1 MTLNGTYNGTPT
13 VGNACTKCTT
23 NEYCEGGTAN
33 KKIKCEAG
41 YYLPANSTTCTICPA
56 GSYCPGNEEFD
67 PTASTSDRGIYSCP
81 AASGSYLD
89 TYTDMQT
96 WVNSAC
102 SDSTSSNTTIIKAAI
117 TSWDSKKGK
126 SEITGCGVDY
136 TLNTPCGT
144 LIKENVP
151 YNTSTGKYDTYVNSA
166 EVGYHYYSA
175 LAVGYYLDEQYSTT
189 YCNTSTN
196 RMLYKTAHKCPGGG
210 LYCPGFTGSTLPLCN
225 NTAWT
230 YGEPVG
236 MYGCGT
242 GAASTGDGDGND
254 YWSSATGADA
264 RTDCYV
270 RVNLYKNG
278 GTGSITGDSTATG
291 TTSGVK
297 TCYYNTA
304 CTLPSASG
312 LTQTGYKFSGG
323 WGTTSSATSCS
334 NSITL
339 TSAKVASTNYYA
351 CKNPTYSITLNENNG
366 GSSTGTSTL
375 YTTKTVGVYLDSS
388 RTQSLTTAGTYKV
401 TMPTWAPEYYY
412 SESEYPVIFDAR
424 PALGYYSSSDGGTQ
438 YVDADGVITSSGLT
452 AAKGYGANAT
462 WHAQYDTMVTAPDA
476 PANKVGYTFT
486 GWCLDNSEDCAGG
499 MTVAAGEE
507 FDLNDFDGDLT
518 AMWAPHTTIRITYNG
533 ENDADGADYIYAI
546 EGVDGVYLDAA
557 HTKRMTTT
565 TNPITYPDLYTWD
578 VSFTDSYTGTNITR
592 SGIDADPDGVY
603 DSNGTE
609 MIDSRGY
616 ITTAGI
622 AAAKAVAYDGSGY
635 NASWGMSWTWR
646 PGTCVTV
653 PDAPTRTGYTF
664 DGWVTDQDDVFQPGD
679 EYCSHEYS
687 DTSLTAEWTANKY
700 TITLDNASATT
711 NGTASIYTT
720 YNTNVY
726 LDSSRS
732 KAMTTSANAITVP
745 SRTGYTF
752 GGYYSASGGT
762 GTQYINASGYIT
774 SSGLSAG
781 KGYTAS
787 KTWYVKWTPNTY
799 TITLNGNGA
808 TSNGTTAIYYK
819 TDEYVY
825 LDSSATKVMTTSANP
840 ITVPSRSYTITYNAN
855 GGSVSTT
862 SQTAAYTFRGY
873 FPTNAIEGDLPY
885 IGTDGYIYDQ
895 GSAEN
900 MVIVPGNYT
909 MNAWWSSKSVTLPTP
924 SRTGYTFGGW
934 YKESTLTNKVGDA
947 GASYTPTATVTL
959 YAKWTANKYTIT
971 LDNANATTN
980 GTASIYTIY
989 NTNVYLDSSR
999 SKAMTTS
1006 ANAITKPSR
1015 VYTVTYNANSGSVS
1029 PTSATSTYTFKGYY
1043 SAASD
1048 GTGTQYINASG
1059 NITSDGL
1066 TAGKGYTTNKTW
1078 YTQWTGAAVTLPT
1091 PSRTGYTFG
1100 GWYSNSSLTTKVGDA
1115 GASYTPTA
1123 NVTLYAKWTPC
1134 TYTVTFKS
1142 GNTVLGTQSFTYG
1155 TAQNLTAV
1163 SSLSNI
1169 PVSSANGWYFSGW
1182 STAPDDETEYDDN
1195 QSVSNLTAECGGNVT
1210 LYAVWTRFVNFHD
1223 HDDWYDRLQSYYNTS
1238 TTAAAGSAVETFA
1251 LSAQDTWTPVGWVLN
1266 STTST
1271 TTASTATT
1279 TTAMI
1284 TPPANVP
1291 AEYYALYKRTATV
1304 AYDGFVTTGGST
1316 ASTTGTQYYNVGDYE
1331 TGGASSAI
1339 PLNVTLAQ
1347 NGFSRTGYT
1356 FSKWAVD
1363 SSSGTQ
1369 YAAGASYTF
1378 PNTAWDSDATAT
1390 MVAVWTAN
1398 TDTKYVV
1405 NHYTKNLGATTY
1417 TLNSTDNKT
1426 GTTATIITL
1435 ANLKKTITGFTYSE
1449 GFAGT
1454 ATKGTTK
1461 PTSGA
1466 VTTAT
1471 ILADGTRVIDLYYTR
1486 NTYTITVAAGNGIST
1501 VAASGWTNT
1510 GSANMTKSY
1519 EYGASI
1525 ALATVVTPTQK
1536 TGYTGVAYTK
1546 TSGSG
1551 TLSGT
1556 SFTVG
1561 AGTAT
1566 ITAKATAISA
1576 PVVTLTPTST
1586 TKVYNYQATTLTASN
1601 TTSYDSGI
1609 TVYYKFGNATSSD
1622 GTYTY
1627 GDAGTTNTT
1636 SVAATSH
1643 RGTKYYKV
1651 QVYATDG
1658 TLTSSTTTSSAASVT
1673 LNNKTITFNVNGG
1686 TLSGTSPLYVSYNNA
1701 SVYTGA
1707 TNTTAGT
1714 VPTATKTGYTF
1725 NGWYTATSGGS
1736 QIYNA
1741 SGTLTSAAV
1750 SGYTSGSKWVATAD
1764 KTLYAQWT
1772 ANKYT
1777 CEPGNYLNGT
1787 TCTQCTAG
1795 YYCPGNTEFT
1805 YNGGIQGR
1813 TACPAGTSAAGS
1825 DAATDCYFTV
1835 TLNKNSGT
1843 GTCGGASSTS
1853 NGSVTC
1859 YYNTTCTLPSWNSST
1874 CNITNGTKIFKGW
1887 SESSTPTSG
1896 ATSLTF
1902 TAAKT
1907 VYAYWVAPTC
1917 SVTNGTGSAASTTT
1931 NAPKCTVACN
1941 TGYKTSGTYTG
1952 TVGATSYSYTCS
1964 LETYTIAYTLNGG
1977 TNYSNAP
1984 TSYNVTT
1991 STITLGTPT
2000 RSNSTF
2006 GGWYTESGF
2015 TNKVTQIAKGSTGNK
2030 TFYAKWTCNTG
2041 YTANSGNT
2049 ACVANTITVAYNG
2062 NDNTGGSA
2070 PTSPTSCTYAGTCNA
2085 PSNTYIK
2092 TGKEFTG
2099 WNTKADG
2106 TGTSYAAGA
2115 SISKAVSSGTL
2126 TLYAQWKDC
2135 TAGKYCPSDKVGAQA
2150 CPAGTSAAGSDA
2162 ATDCYFTVTLNKN
2175 SGTGTCGGASSTSNG
2190 SVTCYYNTACTLPS
2204 WNSSTCNITNG
2215 TGSAAKVFRGWGT
2228 SASATSWVSS
2238 VKLTAAA
2245 TYYAG
2250 WTAPT
2255 CSATNGTATLSGV
2268 SGNAPVCTISCSSG
2282 YSQNGGTNTTAS
2294 FDVTG
2299 AAGATS
2305 ASGTCKARTFTVSF
2319 NVNGGSGGQSANV
2332 TATYDSAMPTISTTK
2347 PTKAGCKF
2355 NGWYDATSGGTQYY
2369 TAAGVSAR
2377 TWNKTANTTLYAQ
2390 WSCMSVTGPSNQSKV
2405 YDGAALTCNGG
2416 ISVSA
2421 PSGASVTYA
2430 TSSTGTYGAA
2440 PTITNVADS
2449 KTIYYKITATDYTDK
2464 TGSFTCSVT
2473 EATMTV
2479 SASDKTLT
2487 YNGTTTSNG
2496 TAQSCANVTVS
2507 VPSSG
2512 AEVKYNTDGSSTY
2525 SATAPTLTN
2534 TGSTTVYY
2542 QVTASNYTTKTGSY
2556 KCTMNSKAMTVSAG
2570 NKTKVYDG
2578 SALTCSVSVS
2588 VPSDGATIKYGTSSG
2603 SYTLT
2608 SAPTQTN
2615 VGSQTVYYQVT
2626 GSNFT
2631 TKTGSFTCSVTQ
2643 ADGSTTIKDGS
2654 TDVTNKSGST
2664 AYPGTKSLT
2673 ITCAG
2678 GATSNITA
2686 TSGTTSVATTSV
2698 SGTSVTLTPKAT
2710 GSSKITVNC
2719 PATTNYKAS
2728 SATYDWTVTNGTIS
2742 VSKSDKSK
2750 TYDGSALTCNGLTVS
2765 SPDDTTI
2772 EYSTDG
2778 GSTWSS
2784 TVPSRTDAGTTT
2796 VNYRVSK
2803 TYYTTAT
2810 GSFSCKVNKA
2820 ANPISVSSCGG
2831 EIAYPNSDTFTVSG
2845 AQGTLSVSSSATGV
2859 ATVSISGTTGTVKSV
2874 KPGTATITVTAAGN
2888 DNYNAGS
2895 KTCSYEVVKGTNP
2908 ISLSATSGSTA
2919 YPSTKSITVSNAA
2932 GTVTASSSA
2941 TGVATVSV
2949 SSDGKTVTMTP
2960 KSAGSATI
2968 TVTAAGDD
2976 YYNSGSK
2983 TYALTVNR
2991 GTCTI
2996 SVSPTSGTIKIPTT
3010 TSTFTVNAGSCNG
3023 ALSAVSSN
3031 TGVATVALSSETGT
3045 VTWQSAGTATIT
3057 VTAAQTD
3064 QYAATTATY
3073 AVTTQKGDI
3082 TATIAGNSK
3091 TYNGSALTCNG
3102 GISGLT
3108 PSDATIEY
3116 STDNGSTWTTTA
3128 PTRTSAGTT
3137 TVKYRLSKTNY
3148 NNKEGSFSC
3157 KVNKAAGT
3165 TTIDAGASS
3174 STAFPG
3180 TKTLNIT
3187 CSESATI
3194 SSATSGTTSVATV
3207 ATSGNKVTLTPVK
3220 TGSSVITVNCPAT
3233 TNYNASSATHTWT
3246 VTNGTI
3252 TATVTNPSKTY
3263 NGSALSCAG
3272 ISKVVPSGATVTYAE
3287 KSGTTCGTYSSTVPS
3302 RTNAGTTN
3310 VCYKI
3315 EATNYTTKTGEF
3327 SCTVNQADNTLTLS
3341 ATSGS
3346 MPYSSTATFTV
3357 STNTSGGTL
3366 SVESSNENC
3375 ATATISG
3382 TTVTISSKA
3391 NYCTANITVTSAATT
3406 NYKTKSATYALTV
3419 NKGTITLNNRSATS
3433 AGTTA
3438 IYQTYNTNVYL
3449 DSARSKAMTTSANAI
3464 TVPSRTGYTFGGYY
3478 SASDGTGTQYINA
3491 SGNITSDGLTA
3502 GKALQANGTW
3512 YAKWTANNYTITLD
3526 NANATTNGT
3535 ASIYTTYNTNV
3546 YLDSSRSKAMT
3557 TSANAITK
3565 PSRVYTVTYNANSG
3579 SVSPTSATSTY
3590 TFKGYYSAASNGTQY
3605 INASGNITSD
3615 GLTAGKGY
3623 TAAKTWNAQWTGAAV
3638 TLPTP
3643 SRTGYTFGG
3652 WYKESALTNK
3662 VGDAG
3667 ASYTPTANVTLY
3679 AKWTPCTYT
3688 VKFNSNKPSTAT
3700 STMSGTMSD
3709 QSFTYDV
3716 AQNLTANA
3724 FSLPGYTFAGW
3735 ATSSTGSVVHAD
3747 EKSVSNLTTTCGG
3760 TVNLYAKWTA
3770 NTITL
3775 SWANGGRGTAPT
3787 SPASCTYDGTF
3798 TTPAAMTATGYT
3810 FNKWSVNSNTFAAS
3824 TSVACTYANLG
3835 GYSGAATITGTWT
3848 ANTYTIVYNAN
3859 KPSAASASVS
3869 GSTASSTHTYD
3880 TAKALTS
3887 NGFSLTG
3894 WSFAGWNTQADGSG
3908 TSYSNGASV
3917 KNLSATKGATVNL
3930 YAKWTQN
3937 CIPVTLDAN
3946 GGTAGSVTK
3955 IYKKADATGWYSD
3968 SACATAYTTNANL
3981 KPSRSAYTFRGFYVE
3996 PVDDISASQ
4005 TTAITRYLLSDAST
4019 STTGT
4024 NWKINAARTLYAG
4037 WAKTCVQPSN
4047 GTCKF
4052 SHGDKAVYTTTCN
4065 TGYSISGNA
4074 TATPS
4079 CSIITYTIKYMDGS
4093 AEITGLTP
4101 ATYNVTT
4108 ATFNLPTAY
4117 KATYKFVSWHTD
4129 SALSSTAETQ
4139 IAKGTTGNKVYY
4151 VKWSTCPAGSV
4162 CDGDS
4167 VVTCPAGSYCAA
4179 GSSEATPC
4187 AKGSYSTGGA
4197 TTCTLADKGYYVD
4210 TTGADKQIACPAG
4223 TYGSTTGLISA
4234 ACSGKCSAGRYGNAT
4249 AQTAATCNGA
4259 CSAGYYC
4266 PAGSISA
4273 TAYDCDT
4280 GTTTASSNNYWTSD
4294 SGAGARSSCYRNV
4307 VLDKNGMSG
4316 TLALPDSSGC
4326 KSLDTSTNTLVVYYG
4341 KACKLPTTVLS
4352 GTATGTTYTGTGTWA
4367 TSANAASSF
4376 VSSITVTSEAATVT
4390 YYAGKMYTCSAGYYL
4405 KANTNGA
4412 CTACASPYYCTGI
4425 TNKYYSSSIQGRSA
4439 CSALDSTKTDGTYS
4453 SVSPYNAATTCRFKQ
4468 GQQTVPTYCETKASN
4483 TMKYTSSGWEAN
4495 TYSVTAKSGAIISG
4509 NNTTGATCSQCAAG
4523 TYSAGGTDTTCDAI
4537 SAGCY
4542 GGAGSAT
4549 ACPNQCS
4556 AGTYRTSTGGK
4567 TQSDCSNVTAGC
4579 YGSAGATT
4587 ACPAV
4592 CATNNYS
4599 NAGAS
4604 ACTPC
4609 DSDYANSGDTA
4620 ESHAGVASCK
4630 VTCPAGQYVATENAA
4645 CSDVGSGYYRSG
4657 TETISQGN
4665 KGTRE
4670 ACNALN
4676 AFYTASD
4683 SGRDAA
4689 TDCFGT
4695 TTGGNYIATPKAGQ
4709 VTCAAGGYCAGGSKV
4724 YYEKTGG
4731 RTACSAGTANPNT
4744 GSSAS
4749 SACVTCAAGKYNT
4762 TEGNTSCLTCPANSY
4777 CTGGTNKTAC
4787 NTVAGKLYTKSAEG
4801 SDAATDCYVT
4811 LASKVYLAKPTDT
4824 ATTTCTAGYYCAGG
4838 DYHYSSTATNQG
4850 RSSCTGAT
4858 YSGAGAAS
4866 CSNCPSGYTANTSS
4880 NKTANTQCQISV
4892 DGGHYIAEAG
4902 QNSTNWGS
4910 CLAGYAKEAHT
4921 VNYGTTSECDAC
4933 KNATYAANEGQAS
4946 CTACPTATKYA
4957 DKVKGY
4963 TYWITGGIQN
4973 SISGCRA
4980 IMKTTELQHGDLS
4993 STSMQCFYKDGDYG
5007 DGTCQITASGLT
5019 CDGGYYLNSTS
5030 SYPGW
5035 TGYDNTVANACT
5047 SVGTGYWSAEGDRT
5061 RTACA
5066 TGLTTCGSGLCANE
5080 ADDCGRKLHAGDKVI
5095 HLRSAER
5102 TSPSL
5107 HVKLGDTMF
5116 YGNLVSPVD
5125 GTLKVKNGTS
5135 TYSVANDNQ

>member
-96 WVNSAC
+96 WVKSAC

-175 LAVGYYLDEQYSTT
+175 LAAGYYLDEQYSTT

-242 GAASTGDGDGND
+242 GAASTGDGDGDD

-351 CKNPTYSITLNENNG
+351 CKNPTYSITLNKNNG
-366 GSSTGTSTL
+366 GSTGGTSTL
-375 YTTKTVGVYLDSS
+375 YTTKTVGAYLDSA

-438 YVDADGVITSSGLT
+438 YVDADGVITTSGLT

-507 FDLNDFDGDLT
+507 FDLNDLDGDLT

-622 AAAKAVAYDGSGY
+622 AAAKATTYDGSGY
-635 NASWGMSWTWR
+635 NASWGMSWTRR

-679 EYCSHEYS
+679 EYCSHEYT
-687 DTSLTAEWTANKY
+687 DTSLTANWEPNQY

-762 GTQYINASGYIT
+762 GTQYINASG
-774 SSGLSAG
+774 
-781 KGYTAS
+781 
-787 KTWYVKWTPNTY
+787 
-799 TITLNGNGA
+799 
-808 TSNGTTAIYYK
+808 
-819 TDEYVY
+819 
-825 LDSSATKVMTTSANP
+825 
-840 ITVPSRSYTITYNAN
+840 
-855 GGSVSTT
+855 
-862 SQTAAYTFRGY
+862 
-873 FPTNAIEGDLPY
+873 
-885 IGTDGYIYDQ
+885 
-895 GSAEN
+895 
-900 MVIVPGNYT
+900 
-909 MNAWWSSKSVTLPTP
+909 
-924 SRTGYTFGGW
+924 
-934 YKESTLTNKVGDA
+934 
-947 GASYTPTATVTL
+947 
-959 YAKWTANKYTIT
+959 
-971 LDNANATTN
+971 
-980 GTASIYTIY
+980 
-989 NTNVYLDSSR
+989 
-999 SKAMTTS
+999 
-1006 ANAITKPSR
+1006 
-1015 VYTVTYNANSGSVS
+1015 
-1029 PTSATSTYTFKGYY
+1029 
-1043 SAASD
+1043 
-1048 GTGTQYINASG
+1048 
-1059 NITSDGL
+1059 
-1066 TAGKGYTTNKTW
+1066 
-1078 YTQWTGAAVTLPT
+1078 
-1091 PSRTGYTFG
+1091 
-1100 GWYSNSSLTTKVGDA
+1100 
-1115 GASYTPTA
+1115 
-1123 NVTLYAKWTPC
+1123 
-1134 TYTVTFKS
+1134 
-1142 GNTVLGTQSFTYG
+1142 
-1155 TAQNLTAV
+1155 
-1163 SSLSNI
+1163 
-1169 PVSSANGWYFSGW
+1169 
-1182 STAPDDETEYDDN
+1182 
-1195 QSVSNLTAECGGNVT
+1195 
-1210 LYAVWTRFVNFHD
+1210 
-1223 HDDWYDRLQSYYNTS
+1223 
-1238 TTAAAGSAVETFA
+1238 
-1251 LSAQDTWTPVGWVLN
+1251 
-1266 STTST
+1266 
-1271 TTASTATT
+1271 
-1279 TTAMI
+1279 
-1284 TPPANVP
+1284 
-1291 AEYYALYKRTATV
+1291 
-1304 AYDGFVTTGGST
+1304 
-1316 ASTTGTQYYNVGDYE
+1316 
-1331 TGGASSAI
+1331 
-1339 PLNVTLAQ
+1339 
-1347 NGFSRTGYT
+1347 
-1356 FSKWAVD
+1356 
-1363 SSSGTQ
+1363 
-1369 YAAGASYTF
+1369 
-1378 PNTAWDSDATAT
+1378 
-1390 MVAVWTAN
+1390 
-1398 TDTKYVV
+1398 
-1405 NHYTKNLGATTY
+1405 
-1417 TLNSTDNKT
+1417 
-1426 GTTATIITL
+1426 
-1435 ANLKKTITGFTYSE
+1435 
-1449 GFAGT
+1449 
-1454 ATKGTTK
+1454 
-1461 PTSGA
+1461 
-1466 VTTAT
+1466 
-1471 ILADGTRVIDLYYTR
+1471 
-1486 NTYTITVAAGNGIST
+1486 
-1501 VAASGWTNT
+1501 
-1510 GSANMTKSY
+1510 
-1519 EYGASI
+1519 
-1525 ALATVVTPTQK
+1525 
-1536 TGYTGVAYTK
+1536 
-1546 TSGSG
+1546 
-1551 TLSGT
+1551 
-1556 SFTVG
+1556 
-1561 AGTAT
+1561 
-1566 ITAKATAISA
+1566 
-1576 PVVTLTPTST
+1576 
-1586 TKVYNYQATTLTASN
+1586 
-1601 TTSYDSGI
+1601 
-1609 TVYYKFGNATSSD
+1609 
-1622 GTYTY
+1622 
-1627 GDAGTTNTT
+1627 
-1636 SVAATSH
+1636 
-1643 RGTKYYKV
+1643 
-1651 QVYATDG
+1651 
-1658 TLTSSTTTSSAASVT
+1658 
-1673 LNNKTITFNVNGG
+1673 
-1686 TLSGTSPLYVSYNNA
+1686 
-1701 SVYTGA
+1701 
-1707 TNTTAGT
+1707 
-1714 VPTATKTGYTF
+1714 
-1725 NGWYTATSGGS
+1725 
-1736 QIYNA
+1736 
-1741 SGTLTSAAV
+1741 
-1750 SGYTSGSKWVATAD
+1750 
-1764 KTLYAQWT
+1764 
-1772 ANKYT
+1772 
-1777 CEPGNYLNGT
+1777 
-1787 TCTQCTAG
+1787 
-1795 YYCPGNTEFT
+1795 
-1805 YNGGIQGR
+1805 
-1813 TACPAGTSAAGS
+1813 
-1825 DAATDCYFTV
+1825 
-1835 TLNKNSGT
+1835 
-1843 GTCGGASSTS
+1843 
-1853 NGSVTC
+1853 
-1859 YYNTTCTLPSWNSST
+1859 
-1874 CNITNGTKIFKGW
+1874 
-1887 SESSTPTSG
+1887 
-1896 ATSLTF
+1896 
-1902 TAAKT
+1902 
-1907 VYAYWVAPTC
+1907 
-1917 SVTNGTGSAASTTT
+1917 
-1931 NAPKCTVACN
+1931 
-1941 TGYKTSGTYTG
+1941 
-1952 TVGATSYSYTCS
+1952 
-1964 LETYTIAYTLNGG
+1964 
-1977 TNYSNAP
+1977 
-1984 TSYNVTT
+1984 
-1991 STITLGTPT
+1991 
-2000 RSNSTF
+2000 
-2006 GGWYTESGF
+2006 
-2015 TNKVTQIAKGSTGNK
+2015 
-2030 TFYAKWTCNTG
+2030 
-2041 YTANSGNT
+2041 
-2049 ACVANTITVAYNG
+2049 
-2062 NDNTGGSA
+2062 
-2070 PTSPTSCTYAGTCNA
+2070 
-2085 PSNTYIK
+2085 
-2092 TGKEFTG
+2092 
-2099 WNTKADG
+2099 
-2106 TGTSYAAGA
+2106 
-2115 SISKAVSSGTL
+2115 
-2126 TLYAQWKDC
+2126 
-2135 TAGKYCPSDKVGAQA
+2135 
-2150 CPAGTSAAGSDA
+2150 
-2162 ATDCYFTVTLNKN
+2162 
-2175 SGTGTCGGASSTSNG
+2175 
-2190 SVTCYYNTACTLPS
+2190 
-2204 WNSSTCNITNG
+2204 
-2215 TGSAAKVFRGWGT
+2215 
-2228 SASATSWVSS
+2228 
-2238 VKLTAAA
+2238 
-2245 TYYAG
+2245 
-2250 WTAPT
+2250 
-2255 CSATNGTATLSGV
+2255 
-2268 SGNAPVCTISCSSG
+2268 
-2282 YSQNGGTNTTAS
+2282 
-2294 FDVTG
+2294 
-2299 AAGATS
+2299 
-2305 ASGTCKARTFTVSF
+2305 
-2319 NVNGGSGGQSANV
+2319 
-2332 TATYDSAMPTISTTK
+2332 
-2347 PTKAGCKF
+2347 
-2355 NGWYDATSGGTQYY
+2355 
-2369 TAAGVSAR
+2369 
-2377 TWNKTANTTLYAQ
+2377 
-2390 WSCMSVTGPSNQSKV
+2390 
-2405 YDGAALTCNGG
+2405 
-2416 ISVSA
+2416 
-2421 PSGASVTYA
+2421 
-2430 TSSTGTYGAA
+2430 
-2440 PTITNVADS
+2440 
-2449 KTIYYKITATDYTDK
+2449 
-2464 TGSFTCSVT
+2464 
-2473 EATMTV
+2473 
-2479 SASDKTLT
+2479 
-2487 YNGTTTSNG
+2487 
-2496 TAQSCANVTVS
+2496 
-2507 VPSSG
+2507 
-2512 AEVKYNTDGSSTY
+2512 
-2525 SATAPTLTN
+2525 
-2534 TGSTTVYY
+2534 
-2542 QVTASNYTTKTGSY
+2542 
-2556 KCTMNSKAMTVSAG
+2556 
-2570 NKTKVYDG
+2570 
-2578 SALTCSVSVS
+2578 
-2588 VPSDGATIKYGTSSG
+2588 
-2603 SYTLT
+2603 
-2608 SAPTQTN
+2608 
-2615 VGSQTVYYQVT
+2615 
-2626 GSNFT
+2626 
-2631 TKTGSFTCSVTQ
+2631 
-2643 ADGSTTIKDGS
+2643 
-2654 TDVTNKSGST
+2654 
-2664 AYPGTKSLT
+2664 
-2673 ITCAG
+2673 
-2678 GATSNITA
+2678 
-2686 TSGTTSVATTSV
+2686 
-2698 SGTSVTLTPKAT
+2698 
-2710 GSSKITVNC
+2710 
-2719 PATTNYKAS
+2719 
-2728 SATYDWTVTNGTIS
+2728 
-2742 VSKSDKSK
+2742 
-2750 TYDGSALTCNGLTVS
+2750 
-2765 SPDDTTI
+2765 
-2772 EYSTDG
+2772 
-2778 GSTWSS
+2778 
-2784 TVPSRTDAGTTT
+2784 
-2796 VNYRVSK
+2796 
-2803 TYYTTAT
+2803 
-2810 GSFSCKVNKA
+2810 
-2820 ANPISVSSCGG
+2820 
-2831 EIAYPNSDTFTVSG
+2831 
-2845 AQGTLSVSSSATGV
+2845 
-2859 ATVSISGTTGTVKSV
+2859 
-2874 KPGTATITVTAAGN
+2874 
-2888 DNYNAGS
+2888 
-2895 KTCSYEVVKGTNP
+2895 
-2908 ISLSATSGSTA
+2908 
-2919 YPSTKSITVSNAA
+2919 
-2932 GTVTASSSA
+2932 
-2941 TGVATVSV
+2941 
-2949 SSDGKTVTMTP
+2949 
-2960 KSAGSATI
+2960 
-2968 TVTAAGDD
+2968 
-2976 YYNSGSK
+2976 
-2983 TYALTVNR
+2983 
-2991 GTCTI
+2991 
-2996 SVSPTSGTIKIPTT
+2996 
-3010 TSTFTVNAGSCNG
+3010 
-3023 ALSAVSSN
+3023 
-3031 TGVATVALSSETGT
+3031 
-3045 VTWQSAGTATIT
+3045 
-3057 VTAAQTD
+3057 
-3064 QYAATTATY
+3064 
-3073 AVTTQKGDI
+3073 
-3082 TATIAGNSK
+3082 
-3091 TYNGSALTCNG
+3091 
-3102 GISGLT
+3102 
-3108 PSDATIEY
+3108 
-3116 STDNGSTWTTTA
+3116 
-3128 PTRTSAGTT
+3128 
-3137 TVKYRLSKTNY
+3137 
-3148 NNKEGSFSC
+3148 
-3157 KVNKAAGT
+3157 
-3165 TTIDAGASS
+3165 
-3174 STAFPG
+3174 
-3180 TKTLNIT
+3180 
-3187 CSESATI
+3187 
-3194 SSATSGTTSVATV
+3194 
-3207 ATSGNKVTLTPVK
+3207 
-3220 TGSSVITVNCPAT
+3220 
-3233 TNYNASSATHTWT
+3233 
-3246 VTNGTI
+3246 
-3252 TATVTNPSKTY
+3252 
-3263 NGSALSCAG
+3263 
-3272 ISKVVPSGATVTYAE
+3272 
-3287 KSGTTCGTYSSTVPS
+3287 
-3302 RTNAGTTN
+3302 
-3310 VCYKI
+3310 
-3315 EATNYTTKTGEF
+3315 
-3327 SCTVNQADNTLTLS
+3327 
-3341 ATSGS
+3341 
-3346 MPYSSTATFTV
+3346 
-3357 STNTSGGTL
+3357 
-3366 SVESSNENC
+3366 
-3375 ATATISG
+3375 
-3382 TTVTISSKA
+3382 
-3391 NYCTANITVTSAATT
+3391 
-3406 NYKTKSATYALTV
+3406 
-3419 NKGTITLNNRSATS
+3419 
-3433 AGTTA
+3433 
-3438 IYQTYNTNVYL
+3438 
-3449 DSARSKAMTTSANAI
+3449 
-3464 TVPSRTGYTFGGYY
+3464 
-3478 SASDGTGTQYINA
+3478 
-3491 SGNITSDGLTA
+3491 NITSDGLTA

-3512 YAKWTANNYTITLD
+3512 YAKWTANKYTITLD

-3557 TSANAITK
+3557 TSANPITK

-3605 INASGNITSD
+3605 INASGNITAD

-3623 TAAKTWNAQWTGAAV
+3623 TAAKTWNAQWTGASV

-3716 AQNLTANA
+3716 AQALTANA
-3724 FSLPGYTFAGW
+3724 FNLPGYTFAGW

-4139 IAKGTTGNKVYY
+4139 IAKGTTGDKVYY

-4167 VVTCPAGSYCAA
+4167 VVSCPAGSYCAA

-4468 GQQTVPTYCETKASN
+4468 EQQTVPTYCETKASN

-4762 TEGNTSCLTCPANSY
+4762 TTGNASCLTCPANSY

-4892 DGGHYIAEAG
+4892 TGGHYIAEAG

-4921 VNYGTTSECDAC
+4921 VNYGTTETCDKC
-4933 KNATYAANEGQAS
+4933 TGATYAENAGQAS
-4946 CTACPTATKYA
+4946 CTACPTATNTSAQGVVSSYS
-4957 DKVKGY
+4957 
-4963 TYWITGGIQN
+4963 YWI
-4973 SISGCRA
+4973 SGDIHTTRSNCSA
-4980 IMKTTELQHGDLS
+4980 YFKTETLEHGTMNVYCYVDANADTYGVDGS
-4993 STSMQCFYKDGDYG
+4993 SKLGCYVRKT
-5007 DGTCQITASGLT
+5007 GLT
-5019 CDGGYYLNSTS
+5019 CDDGYYNAKFSTLGS
-5030 SYPGW
+5030 SETQYNPGK
-5035 TGYDNTVANACT
+5035 TIALARASACT
-5047 SVGTGYWSAEGDRT
+5047 AVGEDYWSPANDWT

-5066 TGLTTCGSGLCANE
+5066 TGLTTCGSGKCANE

-5107 HVKLGDTMF
+5107 RVKLGDTVF